1 MAFSDYKPAWAV
13 KDLTAAQRYVL
24 LALAEH
30 RNGETDLCCP
40 SYTTLVKETGLGI
53 GTVCRSIKKLGEQ
66 GTIAIH
72 NDRKFRSNNRYTFS
86 WNPSTREETLP
97 PGKGD
102 FHHGRDSSTT
112 EETLPPGICNKEVN
126 REVEPGK
133 KQGTQQPVV
142 PTGSAVVP
150 EAPSKPED
158 REALRLACLFW
169 DVLKKAGNLQPE
181 KSPRRW
187 AKPFSE
193 LLPEWGEAL
202 ESNILFIQLCPRWAE
217 RFRDAKH
224 PVAYLGKTL
233 EHIEGDRI
241 RYEAKRDSSRPPA
254 SAPPPLEDDL
264 PTLSD
269 DVVIDEHAEDAEN
282 PEVITDFEV
291 EELE

>member
-1 MAFSDYKPAWAV
+1 MAFNDYRRAWEV
-13 KDLTAAQRYVL
+13 PGLTAAQRYVL

-40 SYTTLVKETGLGI
+40 SYTTLAKETGLGI

-126 REVEPGK
+126 QELNKEGE
-133 KQGTQQPVV
+133 QGTQQPV
-142 PTGSAVVP
+142 PRTGSAAVLHP
-150 EAPSKPED
+150 TSKTEADRIARLFWELLGSPAHHKPE
-158 REALRLACLFW
+158 
-169 DVLKKAGNLQPE
+169 
-181 KSPRRW
+181 RW
-187 AKPFSE
+187 SKPFSE
-193 LLPEWGEAL
+193 LLPLYPAPAL
-202 ESNILFIQLCPRWAE
+202 EDILRFAFLAPRWKE
-217 RFRDAKH
+217 RLVGAKH
-224 PVAYLGKTL
+224 PMAYLKSVL
-233 EHIEGDRI
+233 EHIEGDRS
-241 RYEAKRDSSRPPA
+241 RYEAKRESSRPPA
-254 SAPPPLEDDL
+254 SAQPPQDDR
-264 PTLSD
+264 PTLPD

-282 PEVITDFEV
+282 PEVTFDFKV